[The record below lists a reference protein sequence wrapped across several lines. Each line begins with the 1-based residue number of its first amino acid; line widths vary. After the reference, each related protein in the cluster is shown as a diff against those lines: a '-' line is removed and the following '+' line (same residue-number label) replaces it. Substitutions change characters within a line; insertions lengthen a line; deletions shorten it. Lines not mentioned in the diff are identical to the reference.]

1 MDDNLRKYLAEFLGT
16 AAIVAA
22 VVGAGHMVTSLGA
35 DQTVGLAVIA
45 VTVAAVLFVVIN
57 LLMPIS
63 GAQFNPIVTLAF
75 GLRKEISAAVGF
87 FYIVS
92 QFLGA
97 VSGAVLANLMFD
109 HQAVVSGVVQ
119 RMSAHTFIGEIVAS
133 AGLVLIVLV
142 LVDHNKLGL
151 IGVSVACWI
160 AAGHIFTSSTSF
172 ANPAV
177 TFGRSF
183 TDAVTGIELGSV
195 AGFMIAQLIGAGL
208 ALGLSL
214 ALKQKKEQNV

>member
-75 GLRKEISAAVGF
+75 GIRKEISAAVGF

-109 HQAVVSGVVQ
+109 QQAVVSGVVQ
-119 RMSAHTFIGEIVAS
+119 RMSPTPL
-133 AGLVLIVLV
+133 LVRSLQVL
-142 LVDHNKLGL
+142 GW
-151 IGVSVACWI
+151 C
-160 AAGHIFTSSTSF
+160 
-172 ANPAV
+172 
-177 TFGRSF
+177 
-183 TDAVTGIELGSV
+183 
-195 AGFMIAQLIGAGL
+195 
-208 ALGLSL
+208 
-214 ALKQKKEQNV
+214 